1 VTDPTDLVDV
11 VLIDLPVEQFRRSQQ
26 YHDAL
31 LRELALIDS
40 GSSTEADSTPRRL
53 IELVERVGRQ
63 YGGFSV
69 EPQSQ
74 LREALERHVP
84 RVDVS
89 YRIPRSTAKASLELG
104 RLLDEVDEYCR
115 RGELLT
121 TAAPDEVVAFRRRY
135 LDEIVRQIGGA
146 APRPWPDA

>member
-1 VTDPTDLVDV
+1 MNARDDLVDV

-40 GSSTEADSTPRRL
+40 GSSTDASSTPRRL

-84 RVDVS
+84 RVEVS
-89 YRIPRSTAKASLELG
+89 YRVPRSTAKASLELG

-115 RGELLT
+115 RGDLLT
-121 TAAPDEVVAFRRRY
+121 TPASDEVLTFRRRY

>member
-1 VTDPTDLVDV
+1 VNHRDDLVDV

-40 GSSTEADSTPRRL
+40 GSSTETPSTPRRL

-74 LREALERHVP
+74 LREALERQIP
-84 RVDVS
+84 RVDVA
-89 YRIPRSTAKASLELG
+89 YRVPRSTGKASLELG
-104 RLLDEVDEYCR
+104 RLLDEVDGYCR

-121 TAAPDEVVAFRRRY
+121 TAAPEEVLAFRRHY
-135 LDEIVRQIGGA
+135 LEEIVRQIDGA
-146 APRPWPDA
+146 APRPWPDT